1 MFPEPEYAQDII
13 VGVLFRNT
21 FAWYITEKEY
31 WYLDYTK
38 YDRALLA
45 AGSKDPTIGDY
56 SSRFHIAILNED
68 TADRFLLSIADR
80 RVSASALSQMMST
93 RRETNEQDDLLDF
106 SPCLLVDFDQRQLS
120 SQYPE
125 MIRFEIY
132 VPDGWIGIYRDFR
145 SEIPTEA
152 RYWIVNGQNLFE
164 KQ

>member
-1 MFPEPEYAQDII
+1 MFPKPEYAQDII

-21 FAWYITEKEY
+21 FAWYITAKEY

-45 AGSKDPTIGDY
+45 AGFKDPTRGDY
-56 SSRFHIAILNED
+56 SSRFQIAILNED

-80 RVSASALSQMMST
+80 RVPASALSQMMST